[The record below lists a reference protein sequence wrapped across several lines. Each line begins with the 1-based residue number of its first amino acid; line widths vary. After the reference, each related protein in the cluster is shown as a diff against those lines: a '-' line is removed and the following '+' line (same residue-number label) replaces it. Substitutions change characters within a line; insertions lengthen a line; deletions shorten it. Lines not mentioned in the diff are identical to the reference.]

1 MALILMV
8 FVNYGGGNTGTSS
21 TRAGTVSPAQGA
33 FAWLTWAPPA
43 PPEAPEMR
51 VPTDGTLDLCLQPSF
66 FPSLLCTLAPQCFLV
81 IPGSAGVGA
90 SMWALQRVLER
101 GYKVLILF

>member
-1 MALILMV
+1 MV
-8 FVNYGGGNTGTSS
+8 FVNYGGGKYWYFKHSS
-21 TRAGTVSPAQGA
+21 WNSEALPRGRLADLGPSS
-33 FAWLTWAPPA
+33 APR
-43 PPEAPEMR
+43 EAPEMR
-51 VPTDGTLDLCLQPSF
+51 PHRRHLRPLPQPSL
-66 FPSLLCTLAPQCFLV
+66 FPLPSVTLAPQCFLV